1 MRWLVLLVGVYIF
14 TANDAVCQSWPDSD
28 ADGVP
33 DRKDA
38 CLLSKAGQRV
48 DASGCAQQV
57 AVTNLCLR
65 TLNGGFFPDNC
76 TQISSDLVKFEF
88 ARADILFSQ
97 RVVIE
102 RISDWLATVPAR
114 LMLVGHTDSVGS
126 EAFNRPLSL
135 LRASKVKQVFIDE
148 FNFSPS
154 RFEVKGVG
162 SVEPIAENNS
172 ISGRSQNRRVEFL
185 VIF

>member
-1 MRWLVLLVGVYIF
+1 MRWLVLLVGFYIL

-33 DRKDA
+33 DKKDA
-38 CLLSKAGQRV
+38 CQYSKAGLSV
-48 DASGCAQQV
+48 DASGCARK
-57 AVTNLCLR
+57 AAMTNLCLR

-102 RISDWLATVPAR
+102 RISEWLATVPAR

-126 EAFNRPLSL
+126 EEFNKSLSL
-135 LRASKVKQVFIDE
+135 MRASNVKQALIDE
-148 FNFSPS
+148 FNFAPS
-154 RFEVKGVG
+154 RFDVKGVG
-162 SVEPIAENNS
+162 SVEPIADNS
-172 ISGRSQNRRVEFL
+172 SVSGRAQNRRVEFF